1 MLLSYL
7 DFLKVIMVKEVSSGG
22 AGGVRQHDGYEVT
35 ERPPRENDQQHE
47 LHSACRNTKE
57 DHSL

>member
-1 MLLSYL
+1 
-7 DFLKVIMVKEVSSGG
+7 MVKEVSSGG

-35 ERPPRENDQQHE
+35 ERPPQENDQQHE